1 MARVKTAFFCK
12 NCGTQYSKWQGQ
24 CHACKE
30 WNTIAEE
37 ILQKSKTEPW
47 QAPKES
53 QASIPIPIEE
63 VSESQQARL
72 ATKDAELDRVLG
84 GGVVPGSLVLLAG
97 EPGVGKSTLLLQ
109 LALEVDYPTLYVS
122 GEESLTQIKLRSN
135 RMSSGNSQCYL
146 LNETNVENIL
156 AQAQKLKPKL
166 LIVDSIQTLQTNL
179 IDSGAGSVSQVR
191 ESTSLLQR

>member
-1 MARVKTAFFCK
+1 MAKVKTAFFCK

-53 QASIPIPIEE
+53 QQSIPIPIEE

-72 ATKDAELDRVLG
+72 VTGDAELDRVLG
-84 GGVVPGSLVLLAG
+84 GGVVPGSLVLLA
-97 EPGVGKSTLLLQ
+97 
-109 LALEVDYPTLYVS
+109 
-122 GEESLTQIKLRSN
+122 
-135 RMSSGNSQCYL
+135 
-146 LNETNVENIL
+146 EN
-156 AQAQKLKPKL
+156 Q
-166 LIVDSIQTLQTNL
+166 
-179 IDSGAGSVSQVR
+179 G
-191 ESTSLLQR
+191 